1 MRMKY
6 TVKNISEH
14 SGLAMQTI
22 REYADRG
29 MIGVNVDGQNRYRY
43 FEANALNQTGAARRL
58 RMMGFSLDETEEILV
73 SVSCERYEEMLDEL
87 IERQQA
93 MLEYHKELMDMLG
106 HHRQITQLIRQNS
119 SEGWLEEIPA
129 MYCLDYRKNHTLMC
143 SDEHSRQLLNQWMA
157 HAAFTRNY
165 SPYPAELLM
174 GGEADHVIGL
184 IIPERCGKY
193 VPLES
198 PVYRREGGLHACFVI
213 RHDDRMNILPD
224 GPAPILHFLEENA
237 LEACAQPYFIGNIP
251 FAENGEKQFY
261 ATLYIPVKKQT
272 RKKLE

>member
-6 TVKNISEH
+6 TVKSISEH

-73 SVSCERYEEMLDEL
+73 SVSCERYEEMLDAL

-93 MLEYHKELMDMLG
+93 LLTYQAELVDLLRG
-106 HHRQITQLIRQNS
+106 HRHAAELTRRQTC
-119 SEGWLEEIPA
+119 EGWLEDVPA
-129 MYCLDYRKNHTLMC
+129 MYCFDYRKNHTLMC
-143 SDEHSRQLLNQWMA
+143 DDEPSRQLLNQWMA
-157 HAAFTRNY
+157 QAAFTRNY
-165 SPYPAELLM
+165 SPYPEALFE
-174 GGEADHVIGL
+174 GGAADHVIGL
-184 IIPERCGKY
+184 IIPEKYAKY

-198 PVYRREGGLHACFVI
+198 PVYRRKGGLHACFVI

-224 GPAPILHFLEENA
+224 GPAPVLRFLEENA
-237 LEACAQPYFIGNIP
+237 LEVCAQPYFIGNVP
-251 FAENGEKQFY
+251 FAENGGKQFY

-272 RKKLE
+272 KEKA